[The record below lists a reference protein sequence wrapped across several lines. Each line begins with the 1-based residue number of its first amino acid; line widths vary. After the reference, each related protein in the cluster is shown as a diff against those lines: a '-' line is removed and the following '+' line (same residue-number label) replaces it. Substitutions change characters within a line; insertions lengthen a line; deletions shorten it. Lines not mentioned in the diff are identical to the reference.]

1 MLQQAKLE
9 HDQKQETIARR
20 KQEITLSVMEQGGPC
35 PDDVDALVNIFFLLK
50 DKEAALHLQL
60 NYHKIVLC

>member
-1 MLQQAKLE
+1 
-9 HDQKQETIARR
+9 
-20 KQEITLSVMEQGGPC
+20 MEQGGPC
-35 PDDVDALVNIFFLLK
+35 PDDVDALVNSFFLLK